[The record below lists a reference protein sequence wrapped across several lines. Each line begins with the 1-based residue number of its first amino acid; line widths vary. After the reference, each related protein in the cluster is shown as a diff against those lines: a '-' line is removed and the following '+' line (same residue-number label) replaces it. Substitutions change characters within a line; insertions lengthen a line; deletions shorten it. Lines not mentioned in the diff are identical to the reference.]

1 MGENK
6 MDVYE
11 FNKILYNGN
20 INKDF
25 YLYCL
30 RKHKKIIKY
39 FFINILNFIMYVLF
53 FNKKDLYRMN
63 KYKYLKEI
71 DNLDSEI
78 VSFYKEKNKYNCY
91 LDGKKI

>member
-11 FNKILYNGN
+11 FNKVLYNGN

-25 YLYCL
+25 YLYNL